1 MRVSIIDPILGI
13 TFMQGMVGNQVN
25 ITIDVELVNGNVQP
39 WTRPDCSSKE
49 QASWALSTELPG
61 PSRGCNR

>member
-39 WTRPDCSSKE
+39 
-49 QASWALSTELPG
+49 
-61 PSRGCNR
+61 